1 MSVSFDGQVAIIT
14 GAGGGLGRAH
24 ALLLA
29 QRGAAVVVNDFGGA
43 RDGSAGST
51 EAAETVVSEITNAG
65 GRAIANGGNVTSE
78 ADMQALAA
86 EALAAFG
93 RIDVLINNAGILRD
107 KSFAKMTMEDFRQ
120 VVDVHLTGSAQATRA
135 VWGAMRE
142 QGYGRILM
150 TSSTSGSYG
159 NFGQANY
166 GAAKM
171 GVLGLMNV
179 LHAEGVKY
187 GIHTNAILPTAA
199 TRMTGDMMTQ
209 DMLDLLSP
217 DLVAPAAVWLVSGD
231 APSRTALLAGA
242 GTVARLAIIES
253 EGVCFTGQN
262 LTPDDIG
269 ARFAEIAAMD
279 TALEPAA
286 GLEHVER
293 ILARAR
299 MALGISGAKIH
310 G

>member
-1 MSVSFDGQVAIIT
+1 LSGWTDDGAVT

-51 EAAETVVSEITNAG
+51 EAADAVVAEITSAG

-107 KSFAKMTMEDFRQ
+107 KSFAKMTMEEFRQ
-120 VVDVHLTGSAQATRA
+120 VVDVHLSGSAQATKA

-159 NFGQANY
+159 NFGQAYY

-171 GVLGLMNV
+171 GVLELMNV
-179 LHAEGVKY
+179 LHAEGAKY
-187 GIHTNAILPTAA
+187 GIHTNAILPTADRDA
-199 TRMTGDMMTQ
+199 MILENAERRFFIETLETRNRDR
-209 DMLDLLSP
+209 LDFH
-217 DLVAPAAVWLVSGD
+217 DVAVW
-231 APSRTALLAGA
+231 AIRNALEEAFEAGRRAGA
-242 GTVARLAIIES
+242 T
-253 EGVCFTGQN
+253 
-262 LTPDDIG
+262 
-269 ARFAEIAAMD
+269 AA
-279 TALEPAA
+279 PK
-286 GLEHVER
+286 
-293 ILARAR
+293 
-299 MALGISGAKIH
+299 S
-310 G
+310 

>member
-279 TALEPAA
+279 AALEPAA
-286 GLEHVER
+286 GLAHVDR
-293 ILARAR
+293 ILSRARTALGLARATDH
-299 MALGISGAKIH
+299 A
-310 G
+310 